1 MNTVTEKI
9 RIFTTVSLAPPRSS
23 MVGSAATEDRKGSE
37 QNRAVLY
44 AMTRRKEPKM
54 NHKTVR
60 LILLVIATAVMA
72 GGVARSAHAASVA
85 YSATVQ
91 GRGWQ
96 PVVADGQMVGTT
108 GESLPIEYFR
118 IFVGGMPGA
127 SVRYRVWLRSTNRYD
142 PVADGQVTGG
152 AAPDSPVAVSIG
164 LEGAPAG
171 TGICYEV
178 HVAEKGW
185 QPEVCD
191 GAWAGYNVE
200 PPPPPTVPLESPPV
214 FPIGTLGES
223 LPSQEP
229 PLVPIVPIS
238 FYYEIQAL
246 RIRLYGQPDTAA
258 MSIPPTGMPY
268 DSTKAAEEQALRD
281 NPPPWDSRDAYS
293 GDNSQSPVDTV
304 RQPLTAMDDTGT
316 ITLFH
321 HEEEDTW
328 GGNRWAA
335 GYQLKAY
342 AKTQRDNWTANSS
355 THGYLNAWGKILSR
369 SFPAF
374 TVTTVANTINNP
386 NSKWAGIW
394 YSIYLFGNKVKEETV
409 GGGAYNVQKKI
420 FDASQ
425 KITPEYKQSFSVGPV
440 PVTVGAYGSANEFI
454 ALKGRFW
461 IDELNGTIEPSG
473 SLWVNAYAAVGVDGV
488 IAGKVKGQVSLL
500 EAAVPT
506 DAKIT
511 WMFGVNDGGQC
522 EAAVNA
528 SAKATAI
535 LKELSGRLAA
545 CADLWLIGEKCKGI
559 GGYDGFRQT
568 KTLFDVST
576 KKVLGSGRCAEGIT
590 EPPIQS

>member
-9 RIFTTVSLAPPRSS
+9 RIFTTVSLAPLRSS
-23 MVGSAATEDRKGSE
+23 MVGSAATEDRKSSG

-44 AMTRRKEPKM
+44 AMTRRTEPKM

-72 GGVARSAHAASVA
+72 GGLVRSAHAASVA

-96 PVVADGQMVGTT
+96 PVVADGEMVGTT
-108 GESLPIEYFR
+108 GESLPIEHFR
-118 IFVGGMPGA
+118 IFVGGMPGV
-127 SVRYRVWLRSTNRYD
+127 SVRYSAWLPSTGRITD
-142 PVADGQVTGG
+142 PVADGQIIGG
-152 AAPDSPVAVSIG
+152 AAPGTPNAVSIW
-164 LEGAPAG
+164 LEGAPAD

-178 HVAEKGW
+178 HVAEHGW
-185 QPEVCD
+185 QQEVCN
-191 GAWAGYNVE
+191 GAWAYG
-200 PPPPPTVPLESPPV
+200 PQSPPQRALIIV
-214 FPIGTLGES
+214 DPSNPAYTGSPIDWES
-223 LPSQEP
+223 FFNVIQT
-229 PLVPIVPIS
+229 
-238 FYYEIQAL
+238 FEIQAL
-246 RIRLYGQPDTAA
+246 RIRLYGQPDTAV

-281 NPPPWDSRDAYS
+281 NPPPWDSSDAYS
-293 GDNSQSPVDTV
+293 GDNSQSPVETV

-355 THGYLNAWGKILSR
+355 THGYVNAWGKILSN

-374 TVTTVANTINNP
+374 TATTVANTINNP

-394 YSIYLFGNKVKEETV
+394 YSIYIFGNKVKEETV
-409 GGGAYNVQKKI
+409 GGGVYNATKNIYEVKNRRV
-420 FDASQ
+420 
-425 KITPEYKQSFSVGPV
+425 TPEWKQTFWVGPV
-440 PVTVGAYGSANEFI
+440 PVTVGAYGSMNAFI
-454 ALKGRFW
+454 ALKGKFW
-461 IDELNGTIEPSG
+461 IDELDGTIEPSG
-473 SLWVNAYAAVGVDGV
+473 SLWATTYAKAGIDGV
-488 IAGKVKGQVSLL
+488 VAGGVKGQLSLL
-500 EAAVPT
+500 EAAVPMN
-506 DAKIT
+506 AKIT

-522 EAAVNA
+522 EAAVTG
-528 SAKATAI
+528 SAKASAI
-535 LKELSGRLAA
+535 LKELSGRLAV
-545 CADLWLIGEKCKGI
+545 CGEVFPFGERCKGI

-568 KTLFDVST
+568 INLFDVST
-576 KKVLGSGRCAEGIT
+576 TKGLAFGRCADGVT
-590 EPPIQS
+590 LPPTQT